1 MTKWDLFR
9 LFFSNSLPLFIKKSD
24 LSETRIDN
32 ADKKKRNF
40 KISYIN
46 YVSMVYQNK
55 RDVGGCCRGLR

>member
-1 MTKWDLFR
+1 MKKWDLFR

-24 LSETRIDN
+24 LSETRIDY